1 MIELI
6 PKVVDTSCASSYDF
20 FLAAAAAAAETLW
33 AFQIV
38 N

>member
-20 FLAAAAAAAETLW
+20 FLAAAETLW